1 MTNTALVYYAVGA
14 CCALG
19 ATMLYALVLILA
31 ALLVRETR
39 DFYKL
44 ITSRRKH
51 GLDNQDSERE

>member
-1 MTNTALVYYAVGA
+1 MTNTPLVYYAVGA

-19 ATMLYALVLILA
+19 ATLLYALVLILA

-44 ITSRRKH
+44 IITRRKH
-51 GLDNQDSERE
+51 GLDTEDSRD